1 MVGEGRGDSTNVRSG
16 QSEMS
21 GSPAGGSTGDDLDSC
36 TSAMRRAYGPRS
48 LFFVLKP
55 EEIERAL
62 VVTAHPDDV
71 DFGAAGTVAVLT
83 DAGVE
88 VTYCLVTDGEA
99 GGFDQT
105 VSRTRMAAIRREEQ
119 TKAAAEVGVTELV
132 FLGHA
137 DGGVEFGME
146 LRHEISRV
154 IRQFRPQV
162 VITQSPH
169 INLDSVYGSHADHV
183 ATGQGT
189 WAAVYPD
196 ARNPFAF
203 PELLT
208 SGFEPW
214 SVDEI
219 WIMLADATDTIDI
232 SDQLDRKIRALL
244 CHVSQHRDPAGL
256 EERVR
261 EWYLQLGRDG
271 GLAEGRSAERFRVVD
286 AR

>member
-1 MVGEGRGDSTNVRSG
+1 
-16 QSEMS
+16 
-21 GSPAGGSTGDDLDSC
+21 
-36 TSAMRRAYGPRS
+36 MRRGYVASS
-48 LFFVLKP
+48 LILVLSP
-55 EEIERAL
+55 EQIERAL

-71 DFGAAGTVAVLT
+71 DFGAAGTVANLT
-83 DAGVE
+83 DAGVV

-105 VSRTRMAAIRREEQ
+105 IERTRMAAIRREEQ

-132 FLGHA
+132 FLGHC
-137 DGGVEFGME
+137 DGQVEFNLD
-146 LRHEISRV
+146 LRHEVTRV
-154 IRQFRPQV
+154 IRQVRPQV

-169 INLDSVYGSHADHV
+169 VNLATVYGSHADHV
-183 ATGQGT
+183 ATGQGV

-208 SGFEPW
+208 SGYEPW

-219 WIMLADATDTIDI
+219 WIMLGSEPTHTVDITDQIE
-232 SDQLDRKIRALL
+232 RKLRALH
-244 CHVSQHRDPAGL
+244 CHVSQHRDPTGMD
-256 EERVR
+256 ERVR
-261 EWYLQLGRDG
+261 GWFQELARQG
-271 GLAEGRSAERFRVVD
+271 GLPEGRSAERFYVVD

>member
-1 MVGEGRGDSTNVRSG
+1 MLN
-16 QSEMS
+16 
-21 GSPAGGSTGDDLDSC
+21 
-36 TSAMRRAYGPRS
+36 
-48 LFFVLKP
+48 P
-55 EEIERAL
+55 EQIERAL
-62 VVTAHPDDV
+62 VITAHPDDV

-83 DAGVE
+83 DAGAE

-105 VSRTRMAAIRREEQ
+105 VSRTQMAAIRREEQ

-132 FLGHA
+132 FLGRS
-137 DGGVEFGME
+137 DGCVEFGME
-146 LRHEISRV
+146 LRHEMSRV
-154 IRQFRPQV
+154 IRHVRPQV

-183 ATGQGT
+183 ATGQGA

-208 SGFEPW
+208 SGLAPW

-219 WIMLADATDTIDI
+219 WIMLADATDTVDI
-232 SDQLDRKIRALL
+232 TDQLERKIRALR
-244 CHVSQHRDPAGL
+244 CHVSQHRDPDSL

-261 EWYLQLGRDG
+261 EWSRQAARDG
-271 GLAEGRSAERFRVVD
+271 GLPDGRSAERFRVVD